1 MENNNDR
8 ITSENIDNN
17 TSEEVI
23 REDKSI
29 EGEGFVMKSDNGV
42 NHDYVGQNYIVND
55 NSTSENITGY
65 TENSNFK
72 TQTSDVYGN
81 KHKKKR
87 SGFNKKIF
95 SYVMVGVICTT
106 IGGVASGFASLYVL
120 PKTDFFKN
128 TPFYQQLAGQEKTTG
143 STLNDFHPT
152 SLAAEQNALT
162 VADIAAKV
170 GPAVVGVSTKT
181 KTANNFFGGSGVS
194 EGMGSG
200 IIINE
205 EGYVLTNYHVVQG
218 AQEVKIIFSNGKEV
232 SAKVINYD
240 QEFDVAVVKITE
252 DVKMPAVAELG
263 DSATLK
269 VGESAVAIGNP
280 LGKDFLGSVTTGVIS
295 AVNRK
300 LDEGKISYIQ
310 TDAAINQGNSGG
322 PLVNSR
328 GQVIG
333 INTAK
338 IGQSGVEGL
347 GFAIPID
354 DVKGKIT
361 NLSKP
366 VLRVGITAQDITEQ
380 LSKQYNFPVGVYI
393 KEIQDF
399 SPAEKAGLKPGDI
412 ITKFDGEKIKSVDE
426 INKIKTRH
434 QNGDIVKV
442 EINRDGKVKELELK
456 LTE

>member
-1 MENNNDR
+1 M
-8 ITSENIDNN
+8 
-17 TSEEVI
+17 
-23 REDKSI
+23 
-29 EGEGFVMKSDNGV
+29 
-42 NHDYVGQNYIVND
+42 
-55 NSTSENITGY
+55 
-65 TENSNFK
+65 
-72 TQTSDVYGN
+72 
-81 KHKKKR
+81 
-87 SGFNKKIF
+87 
-95 SYVMVGVICTT
+95 
-106 IGGVASGFASLYVL
+106 
-120 PKTDFFKN
+120 
-128 TPFYQQLAGQEKTTG
+128 
-143 STLNDFHPT
+143 
-152 SLAAEQNALT
+152 
-162 VADIAAKV
+162 
-170 GPAVVGVSTKT
+170 
-181 KTANNFFGGSGVS
+181 
-194 EGMGSG
+194 
-200 IIINE
+200 
-205 EGYVLTNYHVVQG
+205 
-218 AQEVKIIFSNGKEV
+218 
-232 SAKVINYD
+232 
-240 QEFDVAVVKITE
+240 
-252 DVKMPAVAELG
+252 
-263 DSATLK
+263 
-269 VGESAVAIGNP
+269 AIGNP

-338 IGQSGVEGL
+338 IGQNGVEGL